1 MMTAAQENTAPSAQ
15 TPRAEANKQSHYPA
29 SPDFTADAVIDA
41 MHFAQ
46 HHLRHAGAWLV
57 RGDLPAC
64 VGAIE
69 ASRKALGVAL
79 DSLAGL
85 MRSA

>member
-1 MMTAAQENTAPSAQ
+1 MSGPDKKTAPSAK
-15 TPRAEANKQSHYPA
+15 TPRAEQIKHTDYPA
-29 SPDFTADAVIDA
+29 ALTFTVEAAADA
-41 MHFAQ
+41 MQFAQ
-46 HHLRHAGAWLV
+46 RQLRCAGALLV

-69 ASRKALGVAL
+69 ATRKALGAAL

-85 MRSA
+85 IGSA

>member
-1 MMTAAQENTAPSAQ
+1 MSGPHKKTAPSAQ
-15 TPRAEANKQSHYPA
+15 TPRAEEIKHSDYPA
-29 SPDFTADAVIDA
+29 AVAFTAEAAADA
-41 MHFAQ
+41 MQYAQ
-46 HHLRHAGAWLV
+46 RRLQGAGALLV

-69 ASRKALGVAL
+69 ATRKALGAAL

-85 MRSA
+85 VGSA

>member
-15 TPRAEANKQSHYPA
+15 TPRAEERKQHHYPA
-29 SPDFTADAVIDA
+29 GGDFTADAVIDA

-69 ASRKALGVAL
+69 ASRKALRVAL
-79 DSLAGL
+79 DSLTGL
-85 MRSA
+85 MGSA

>member
-1 MMTAAQENTAPSAQ
+1 MSGPHKKTAPSAQ
-15 TPRAEANKQSHYPA
+15 TPRAEESKHSDYPA
-29 SPDFTADAVIDA
+29 ARDFTASAVIDA
-41 MHFAQ
+41 MHGAQ
-46 HHLRHAGAWLV
+46 WHLRNAGAWLV

-69 ASRKALGVAL
+69 TSRKALGAAL

-85 MRSA
+85 MGSA

>member
-1 MMTAAQENTAPSAQ
+1 MSGPQKKTALSAQ
-15 TPRAEANKQSHYPA
+15 TQRAEESKHNDYPA
-29 SPDFTADAVIDA
+29 ARDLTADAVIDA
-41 MHFAQ
+41 MHYAQ
-46 HHLRHAGAWLV
+46 WHLRNAGAWLV

-69 ASRKALGVAL
+69 ASRKALGMAL

-85 MRSA
+85 MGSA

>member
-1 MMTAAQENTAPSAQ
+1 MSGPHKKTAPSAQ
-15 TPRAEANKQSHYPA
+15 TPRAEKNKHSDYPA
-29 SPDFTADAVIDA
+29 TRDFTANAAIDA
-41 MHFAQ
+41 MHCAQ
-46 HHLRHAGAWLV
+46 WHLRNAGAWLV

-69 ASRKALGVAL
+69 TSRKALGTAL

-85 MRSA
+85 MGSA